1 MHRFTGSVAAVIAL
15 ASPLAAQNNG
25 SVDALELT
33 RIAGSI
39 EVDGRPDDA
48 AWQSV
53 PTLPL
58 TMYIPVFRG
67 QPTRRTE
74 IRIAYDES
82 SLYAGGWF
90 YDDPAGIRVNSL
102 YRDRWNGDDAFAI
115 YIDAFNDN
123 ETSKWFGITPAG
135 MRFDQLISEDGDVL
149 NASWDG
155 FWEARTT
162 VTSEGWFVEVRIP
175 FSTLG
180 FQVGAGEDVT
190 MGLTVTR
197 LVSRT
202 GERVTF
208 PAIDPRF
215 EFRRPSQAHD
225 VVLRNVRS
233 ERPVYVTP
241 YALAGLDQ
249 RAVLNDTR
257 TRYLSNRDPQ
267 REAGLDLRYAFT
279 PSLTLDVTANTDF
292 AQVEADDQQVNL
304 DRFNLFFPEK
314 RRFFQERSDLFT
326 FTTGGEGQL
335 FHSRNIGLA
344 PDRTP
349 VPVLG
354 GARLVGR
361 VGSWDVGLL
370 GMATDGSGVLP
381 SERFGVARLR
391 RRVFNP
397 LSTAGLIATTRFDED
412 QYNFALGADG
422 SFHVTGDHYLS
433 LKWAGTVDD
442 AEPDSVSLSDRSVF
456 DARWERRTQRG
467 LGYSFNLTRSGS
479 DYDPGIGFL
488 QRRDFTRGT
497 LAGNWYLFTDN
508 HPILRRIYP
517 GALAFATYRNS
528 DGSLES
534 GTYAVWVQWDTKS
547 GGGGW
552 IEPKLFVED
561 VAEAF
566 TIGDEVDIPAGRH
579 QYADLQ
585 LVLRMNP
592 GARLR
597 TDLDARAGSY
607 FDGTR
612 AQVIL
617 APTWNASRHLEL
629 GVDYQLSMLRFPDR
643 NQKANVQVGRLR
655 IRTALNARASGN
667 AFVQYNSITDRVE
680 TNLRLR
686 YNFSEGTDLWI
697 VYNEGLATERLPD
710 PDAPRLPLSMSRAFI
725 LKFSRTFAF

>member
-1 MHRFTGSVAAVIAL
+1 MMHRLTGPLTVVIAL
-15 ASPLAAQNNG
+15 ASPLAAQNGG
-25 SVDALELT
+25 SVNPLELT
-33 RIAGSI
+33 RITGSI

-48 AWQSV
+48 AWQNV

-67 QPTRRTE
+67 APTRRTE

-102 YRDRWNGDDAFAI
+102 YRDRWNGDDAFAL

-162 VTSEGWFVEVRIP
+162 VTSEGWFMEVRIP

-180 FQVGAGEDVT
+180 FQVGAGEDVI
-190 MGLTVTR
+190 MGLTATR
-197 LVSRT
+197 LISRT

-208 PAIDPRF
+208 PEIDPRF
-215 EFRRPSQAHD
+215 EFRRPSQARD
-225 VVLRNVRS
+225 VLLRNVRS

-335 FHSRNIGLA
+335 FHSRGIGLA

-354 GARLVGR
+354 GARVVGR

-370 GMATDGSGVLP
+370 GIATDGSDILP

-391 RRVFNP
+391 RRVLNP

-422 SFHVTGDHYLS
+422 SFHVSGDHYLT

-442 AEPDSVSLSDRSVF
+442 AEGDSVSLTDRSVL

-467 LGYSFNLTRSGS
+467 LGYTFNLTRSGS

-488 QRRDFTRGT
+488 QRRDFTRAT
-497 LAGNWYLFTDN
+497 LAGNWFVFTDD
-508 HPILRRIYP
+508 HPILRRIFP
-517 GALAFATYRNS
+517 GALAFTTYRNS

-566 TIGDEVDIPAGRH
+566 TIGDVDIPAGRH

-585 LVLRMNP
+585 LVLRMKP

-597 TDLDARAGSY
+597 TDIDARAGSY

-612 AQVIL
+612 AQVIM

-629 GVDYQLSMLRFPDR
+629 GVDYQLSMLRFPER
-643 NQKANVQVGRLR
+643 NQKANIQVGRVR

-686 YNFSEGTDLWI
+686 YNFAEGTDLWL
-697 VYNEGLATERLPD
+697 VYNEGLSTERLPD
-710 PDAPRLPLSMSRAFI
+710 PEAPRLPLSMSRALI